1 MIRPDN
7 PETVL
12 IRHFHAGC
20 PPLGSACAARAD
32 DGTFAVVT
40 FFRTCMSIDV
50 AVLRAFRRGRR
61 HVHARARALPE

>member
-20 PPLGSACAARAD
+20 QRLGSARASRAD
-32 DGTFAVVT
+32 DGAFAVVT
-40 FFRTCMSIDV
+40 VFRTCMSIDV
-50 AVLRAFRRGRR
+50 AVFRTFRRGRR
-61 HVHARARALPE
+61 HLHARARALPE